1 MLFYTGGIRAES
13 TARMVGQYWPGR
25 ECRTWLTAMPPGLSP
40 RHVYRRR
47 QREHRR
53 GWAHSCRMGTESLEI
68 AGRPGGWRSLAD
80 LTDERLVE
88 LARERNRMAL
98 EALMRRHNRRL
109 FRVTRTILKDA
120 DAAEDAVQ
128 EAYLRAFT
136 KLDAYRPTGKFV
148 SWLTRVALNE
158 ALMMRRRERGDTVSL
173 DDVAEELVSPEPSGG
188 ESQTAD
194 QYVEAAHARALLEH
208 AIDALPEN
216 FRMVFV
222 LRVVE
227 GLDVR
232 ETAEVLELNAS
243 TVRTRL
249 FRAQRQLR
257 GELSRRLHS
266 ESSEIFDFGAERCD
280 HVVDNV
286 LARLPA

>member
-1 MLFYTGGIRAES
+1 MNPEIRTLS
-13 TARMVGQYWPGR
+13 
-25 ECRTWLTAMPPGLSP
+25 SP
-40 RHVYRRR
+40 RP
-47 QREHRR
+47 
-53 GWAHSCRMGTESLEI
+53 A
-68 AGRPGGWRSLAD
+68 AWRTLSD
-80 LTDERLVE
+80 LPDDRLVE
-88 LARERNRMAL
+88 LARTHDRAAF

-109 FRVTRTILKDA
+109 FRVTRTILRDS
-120 DAAEDAVQ
+120 DAAQDAVQ

-136 KLDAYRPTGKFV
+136 KLDSYRPTGKF
-148 SWLTRVALNE
+148 SAWLTRVALNE
-158 ALMMRRRERGDTVSL
+158 ALMIRRRDRSDTVSI
-173 DDVAEELVSPEPSGG
+173 DDIGEELVSPSDPSATDPT
-188 ESQTAD
+188 TAD

-232 ETAEVLELNAS
+232 ETAECLELNAN

-257 GELSRRLHS
+257 GELSRRLQS

-280 HVVDNV
+280 HVVETV
-286 LARLPA
+286 LARLPG

>member
-1 MLFYTGGIRAES
+1 MLS
-13 TARMVGQYWPGR
+13 DVP
-25 ECRTWLTAMPPGLSP
+25 
-40 RHVYRRR
+40 
-47 QREHRR
+47 
-53 GWAHSCRMGTESLEI
+53 
-68 AGRPGGWRSLAD
+68 D
-80 LTDERLVE
+80 DRLVE
-88 LARERNRMAL
+88 LARTRDLVAF

-109 FRVTRTILKDA
+109 FRVARTILKDP
-120 DAAEDAVQ
+120 DVAEDAVQ

-136 KLDAYRPTGKFV
+136 RLSTYKPTGKFS

-158 ALMMRRRERGDTVSL
+158 ALMMRRRDRGDTVSL
-173 DDVAEELVSPEPSGG
+173 DEIGEETVSPSDPSAG

-194 QYVEAAHARALLEH
+194 QFVEAAHARALLEH

-232 ETAEVLELNAS
+232 ETAECLELNAN

-257 GELSRRLHS
+257 GELSRRLQS
-266 ESSEIFDFGAERCD
+266 ESTEIFDFGAERCD
-280 HVVDNV
+280 SVVEGV
-286 LARLPA
+286 LARLPELPA

>member
-1 MLFYTGGIRAES
+1 METQIRTPIERRPNA
-13 TARMVGQYWPGR
+13 W
-25 ECRTWLTAMPPGLSP
+25 RTLS
-40 RHVYRRR
+40 
-47 QREHRR
+47 
-53 GWAHSCRMGTESLEI
+53 
-68 AGRPGGWRSLAD
+68 D
-80 LTDERLVE
+80 LTDDRLVE
-88 LARERNRMAL
+88 LVCQHDLTAF

-109 FRVTRTILKDA
+109 FRVTRSILRDA
-120 DAAEDAVQ
+120 SAAEDAVQ
-128 EAYLRAFT
+128 ETYLRTFT
-136 KLDAYRPTGKFV
+136 KLASYKPTGRFS

-158 ALMMRRRERGDTVSL
+158 ALMMRRRDRADTVSL
-173 DDVAEELVSPEPSGG
+173 DEIGDEAVTPAEPIANEAP
-188 ESQTAD
+188 TAE
-194 QYVEAAHARALLEH
+194 QFVEAAHARALLEH

-232 ETAEVLELNAS
+232 ETSECLELNQS

-257 GELSRRLHS
+257 ADLSRRLQG

-280 HVVDNV
+280 RVVERV
-286 LARLPA
+286 LDRLPS

>member
-1 MLFYTGGIRAES
+1 MNPEIRTLS
-13 TARMVGQYWPGR
+13 
-25 ECRTWLTAMPPGLSP
+25 SP
-40 RHVYRRR
+40 RP
-47 QREHRR
+47 
-53 GWAHSCRMGTESLEI
+53 A
-68 AGRPGGWRSLAD
+68 AWRTLSD
-80 LTDERLVE
+80 LPDDRLVE
-88 LARERNRMAL
+88 LARTHDRAAF

-109 FRVTRTILKDA
+109 FRVTRTILRDA
-120 DAAEDAVQ
+120 DAAQDAVQ

-136 KLDAYRPTGKFV
+136 KLDSYRPTGKF
-148 SWLTRVALNE
+148 SAWLTRVALNE
-158 ALMMRRRERGDTVSL
+158 ALMIRRRDRSDTVSI
-173 DDVAEELVSPEPSGG
+173 DDIGEELVSPSDPSATDPT
-188 ESQTAD
+188 TAD

-232 ETAEVLELNAS
+232 ETAECLELNAN

-257 GELSRRLHS
+257 GELSRRLQS

-280 HVVDNV
+280 HVVETV
-286 LARLPA
+286 LARLPG

>member
-1 MLFYTGGIRAES
+1 MNTPNLAPLAS
-13 TARMVGQYWPGR
+13 
-25 ECRTWLTAMPPGLSP
+25 
-40 RHVYRRR
+40 
-47 QREHRR
+47 
-53 GWAHSCRMGTESLEI
+53 
-68 AGRPGGWRSLAD
+68 RPSAGWRALSD
-80 LTDERLVE
+80 LPDDRLVE
-88 LARERNRMAL
+88 MAREQNCAAF

-109 FRVTRTILKDA
+109 FRVARAMLRDQ

-128 EAYLRAFT
+128 ETYLRAFMRLGSY
-136 KLDAYRPTGKFV
+136 KPTGRFGA
-148 SWLTRVALNE
+148 WLTRVALNE
-158 ALMMRRRERGDTVSL
+158 ALMIRRRERGDTVSL
-173 DDVAEELVSPEPSGG
+173 EEMGDEVPIVRDPASTPESPTTE
-188 ESQTAD
+188 QFA
-194 QYVEAAHARALLEH
+194 EAAHARALLEH

-232 ETAEVLELNAS
+232 ETAECLELNAT

-257 GELSRRLHS
+257 DKLAQRLHT

-280 HVVDNV
+280 RIVEYV
-286 LARLPA
+286 LAHLTLEPGLPAE

>member
-1 MLFYTGGIRAES
+1 METPIR
-13 TARMVGQYWPGR
+13 P
-25 ECRTWLTAMPPGLSP
+25 SP
-40 RHVYRRR
+40 ER
-47 QREHRR
+47 
-53 GWAHSCRMGTESLEI
+53 
-68 AGRPGGWRSLAD
+68 RPGAWRQLSD
-80 LTDERLVE
+80 LTDDRLVE
-88 LARERNRMAL
+88 LACENDRIAF

-109 FRVTRTILKDA
+109 FRVTRSVLRDA
-120 DAAEDAVQ
+120 SAAEDAVQ

-136 KLDAYRPTGKFV
+136 KLASYKPTGKFS

-158 ALMMRRRERGDTVSL
+158 ALMMRRRDRVDTVSL
-173 DDVAEELVSPEPSGG
+173 DEIGDEAVTSAEPLVTEPA
-188 ESQTAD
+188 TAE
-194 QYVEAAHARALLEH
+194 QFVEAAHARALLEH

-232 ETAEVLELNAS
+232 ETSECLELNQS

-257 GELSRRLHS
+257 ADLSRRLQG

-280 HVVDNV
+280 RVVERV
-286 LARLPA
+286 LERLPS

>member
-1 MLFYTGGIRAES
+1 MTTE
-13 TARMVGQYWPGR
+13 
-25 ECRTWLTAMPPGLSP
+25 AMTDI
-40 RHVYRRR
+40 VAT
-47 QREHRR
+47 HRR
-53 GWAHSCRMGTESLEI
+53 GWRMLN
-68 AGRPGGWRSLAD
+68 D
-80 LTDERLVE
+80 LPDDRLVE
-88 LARERNRMAL
+88 LARTRDLVAF

-109 FRVTRTILKDA
+109 FRVARTILRDP
-120 DAAEDAVQ
+120 DAAQDAVQ
-128 EAYLRAFT
+128 ETYLRAFT
-136 KLDAYRPTGKFV
+136 RLGTYKPTGKFS

-173 DDVAEELVSPEPSGG
+173 DDVSEELVSPSEQAGG

-194 QYVEAAHARALLEH
+194 QFVEAAHARALLEH

-222 LRVVE
+222 LRLVE

-232 ETAEVLELNAS
+232 ETAECLELNSS

-257 GELSRRLHS
+257 TDLSRRLQT
-266 ESSEIFDFGAERCD
+266 ESTEIFDFGAERCD
-280 HVVDNV
+280 HVVAEV
-286 LARLPA
+286 LRRLPELPV

>member
-1 MLFYTGGIRAES
+1 MNPEALETS
-13 TARMVGQYWPGR
+13 T
-25 ECRTWLTAMPPGLSP
+25 
-40 RHVYRRR
+40 
-47 QREHRR
+47 
-53 GWAHSCRMGTESLEI
+53 
-68 AGRPGGWRSLAD
+68 RPGAWRALSD
-80 LTDERLVE
+80 LSDERLVE
-88 LARERNRMAL
+88 LAREHNRMAF

-109 FRVTRTILKDA
+109 FRVTRTILRDSS
-120 DAAEDAVQ
+120 AAEDAVQ

-136 KLDAYRPTGKFV
+136 KLDSYRPTGKFS

-158 ALMMRRRERGDTVSL
+158 ALMMRRRERGDMVSI
-173 DDVAEELVSPEPSGG
+173 DEVGEELVSPESASP
-188 ESQTAD
+188 EMQTAD
-194 QYVEAAHARALLEH
+194 QFVEAAHARSLIEH
-208 AIDALPEN
+208 AVDALPEN

-232 ETAEVLELNAS
+232 ETAECLDLNAS

-257 GELSRRLHS
+257 GELSRLLQS

-280 HVVDNV
+280 HVVENV
-286 LARLPA
+286 LARLPV

>member
-1 MLFYTGGIRAES
+1 MNTQDLVPGTRLP
-13 TARMVGQYWPGR
+13 TA
-25 ECRTWLTAMPPGLSP
+25 
-40 RHVYRRR
+40 
-47 QREHRR
+47 
-53 GWAHSCRMGTESLEI
+53 
-68 AGRPGGWRSLAD
+68 WRSLGD
-80 LTDERLVE
+80 LPDDRLVE
-88 LARERNRMAL
+88 MARNHDRAAF

-109 FRVTRTILKDA
+109 FRVARAILRDQ

-136 KLDAYRPTGKFV
+136 HLGSYKPTGRFGA
-148 SWLTRVALNE
+148 WLTRVALNE
-158 ALMMRRRERGDTVSL
+158 ALMMRRREHAGTVSL
-173 DDVAEELVSPEPSGG
+173 DEIGDEAIITPDPAGAPEAPTAE
-188 ESQTAD
+188 QFA
-194 QYVEAAHARALLEH
+194 EAAYARALLEH

-232 ETAEVLELNAS
+232 ETAECLELNAT

-257 GELSRRLHS
+257 GQLTQRLRT

-280 HVVDNV
+280 RIVEGV
-286 LARLPA
+286 LERLIREPDFPGV

>member
-1 MLFYTGGIRAES
+1 MNPEIRTLS
-13 TARMVGQYWPGR
+13 
-25 ECRTWLTAMPPGLSP
+25 SP
-40 RHVYRRR
+40 RP
-47 QREHRR
+47 
-53 GWAHSCRMGTESLEI
+53 A
-68 AGRPGGWRSLAD
+68 AWRTLSD
-80 LTDERLVE
+80 LPDDRLVE
-88 LARERNRMAL
+88 LARTHDRAAF

-109 FRVTRTILKDA
+109 FRVTRTILRDS
-120 DAAEDAVQ
+120 DAAQDAVQ

-136 KLDAYRPTGKFV
+136 KLDSYRPTGKF
-148 SWLTRVALNE
+148 SAWLTRVALNE
-158 ALMMRRRERGDTVSL
+158 ALMIRRRDRSDTVSI
-173 DDVAEELVSPEPSGG
+173 DDIGEELVSPSDPSAT
-188 ESQTAD
+188 ESPTAD

-232 ETAEVLELNAS
+232 ETAECLELNAN

-257 GELSRRLHS
+257 GELSRRLQS

-280 HVVDNV
+280 HVVETV
-286 LARLPA
+286 LARLPG